1 MQIVKPSWNF
11 TQDFD
16 GIDIL
21 RHIEYIGRTCYKS
34 HDLNEE
40 LDIEKTKRFIKN
52 IITRNHESV
61 LEHHSISLEIIT
73 DRAVMAELTRHR
85 MASFCIESQRYCI
98 AGDTKLKF
106 LNPHHN
112 FTISELYKN
121 KMQSKNGSWKRVK
134 IKFYN
139 EDSKLL
145 DYTTI
150 KDIYYN
156 GSKDVYEVNTKYGY
170 RIKVT
175 LDHKLKTP
183 DGYKELNLIKV
194 GDKIAVNGT
203 KRLFINYDWLYN
215 QYITLNK
222 TSVQIAKETG
232 VSSSCIKVWIKK
244 HKLPKKPQSY
254 WSKELIPWNKGLKEG
269 DCEGVD
275 KQIESLRKYH
285 WNSKNTENKTAK
297 ERIMKLGKS
306 NYKHM
311 VENNCSICCDNKDLI
326 VHHIDENRE
335 NNNVENL
342 VTLCRKCHSQIH
354 NKSLETIIYDE
365 IVSIIKVGN
374 EDVYDLEINNVSHNY
389 VANGIIV
396 HNCNYSKDKYNNE
409 ITFVLPSFLNGVDE
423 NSDKYK
429 LWKYSC
435 TEAEQYY
442 LKLLETGCK
451 PEEARSV
458 LPNSTK
464 THIQITA
471 NLREWRHIFK
481 LRTSAAA
488 HPDMRILMRDILQSF
503 QTNIPIIFDD
513 IKGE

>member
-61 LEHHSISLEIIT
+61 LEHQSISIEIIT
-73 DRAVMAELTRHR
+73 DRAIMAEITRHR
-85 MASFCIESQRYCI
+85 MASFAIESQR
-98 AGDTKLKF
+98 F
-106 LNPHHN
+106 
-112 FTISELYKN
+112 
-121 KMQSKNGSWKRVK
+121 
-134 IKFYN
+134 
-139 EDSKLL
+139 
-145 DYTTI
+145 
-150 KDIYYN
+150 
-156 GSKDVYEVNTKYGY
+156 
-170 RIKVT
+170 
-175 LDHKLKTP
+175 
-183 DGYKELNLIKV
+183 
-194 GDKIAVNGT
+194 
-203 KRLFINYDWLYN
+203 
-215 QYITLNK
+215 
-222 TSVQIAKETG
+222 
-232 VSSSCIKVWIKK
+232 
-244 HKLPKKPQSY
+244 
-254 WSKELIPWNKGLKEG
+254 
-269 DCEGVD
+269 
-275 KQIESLRKYH
+275 
-285 WNSKNTENKTAK
+285 
-297 ERIMKLGKS
+297 
-306 NYKHM
+306 
-311 VENNCSICCDNKDLI
+311 
-326 VHHIDENRE
+326 
-335 NNNVENL
+335 
-342 VTLCRKCHSQIH
+342 
-354 NKSLETIIYDE
+354 
-365 IVSIIKVGN
+365 
-374 EDVYDLEINNVSHNY
+374 
-389 VANGIIV
+389 
-396 HNCNYSKDKYNNE
+396 CNYSKDKYNKE
-409 ITFVLPSFLNGVDE
+409 VTFVLPSFLNGVDE